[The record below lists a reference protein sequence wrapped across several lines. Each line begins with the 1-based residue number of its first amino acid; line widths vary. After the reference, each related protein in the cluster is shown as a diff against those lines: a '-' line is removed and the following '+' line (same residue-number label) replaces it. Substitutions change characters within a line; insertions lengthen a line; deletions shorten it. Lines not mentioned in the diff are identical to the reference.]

1 MKANKIDPELER
13 KIDLYINGQLDTE
26 QIDDLW
32 VELIQDEKTLDYIKT
47 VATLKMIVDEQE
59 KAEKAT
65 IYRLNRNNWVMAAVA
80 AIVLIVGAFGLL
92 QLQFGSETQSVT
104 PISSIE
110 LDYYRSADGSV
121 DGSSEESV
129 IRQAIVLA
137 NQGDYQLAV
146 EILETELNHIR
157 DANSRALLY
166 INAGSIFYNTSIYEE
181 AALRFEEVVD
191 INESDRLVRERAYW
205 YLGNTYFQLNKIE
218 EARTAFQKAYELDGA
233 YSRVAQSY
241 LRALA
246 SN

>member
-1 MKANKIDPELER
+1 MKAHKFNPELER

-32 VELIQDEKTLDYIKT
+32 VELIQDEKALDYIKT
-47 VATLKMIVDEQE
+47 VATLKNIVEE
-59 KAEKAT
+59 EEEALPAT
-65 IYRLNRNNWVMAAVA
+65 IYRLNRSNWFMAAIA
-80 AIVLIVGAFGLL
+80 AIVLIAGAFGLL
-92 QLQFGSETQSVT
+92 QLQFGPDTPSVT

-110 LDYYRSADGSV
+110 LDYYRSANGSV
-121 DGSSEESV
+121 DGTNEESV

-137 NQGDYQLAV
+137 NQGDYQQAV
-146 EILETELNHIR
+146 QIIESELNHIR

-166 INAGSIFYNTSIYEE
+166 INAGSIYYNTSIYEE

-191 INESDRLVRERAYW
+191 INDSDALVRERAYW
-205 YLGNTYFQLNKIE
+205 YLGNTYFQLNKME
-218 EARTAFQKAYELDGA
+218 EARAAFQKAYELNGA

-246 SN
+246 SK